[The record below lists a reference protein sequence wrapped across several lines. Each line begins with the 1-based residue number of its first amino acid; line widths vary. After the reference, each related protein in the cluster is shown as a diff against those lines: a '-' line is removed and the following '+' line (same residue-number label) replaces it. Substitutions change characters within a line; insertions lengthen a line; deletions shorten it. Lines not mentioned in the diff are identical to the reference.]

1 MTNIT
6 EGELLQALEQYQ
18 QQDKAPQDGSFTS
31 KEFSAIVEVN
41 HKKALRLIK
50 GMLLAGLIEHCP
62 TTREN
67 IIGQPY
73 VEKYAWRLKK
83 QELKNDI

>member
-31 KEFSAIVEVN
+31 KEFSDIVDVN

-50 GMLLAGLIEHCP
+50 GMLSAGLIEHCP
-62 TTREN
+62 TTRMN

-73 VEKYAWRLKK
+73 AEKYAWRLKK
-83 QELKNDI
+83 QE